1 MSVMMIRTSQKLL
14 LAATLLASTALS
26 AFAGEAQDQIAADQI
41 AAPVLHATVNVTG
54 DIVRV
59 GDLIDNAGAS
69 AQVAVYRA
77 PDLGTTGLLP
87 TAQVIAALRSHQVIG
102 VDTRNIKEVAVT
114 RLARTID
121 AKEVELAVAKAVEH

>member
-1 MSVMMIRTSQKLL
+1 MMIRTSRKLL
-14 LAATLLASTALS
+14 LTAALLTSTTLPG
-26 AFAGEAQDQIAADQI
+26 FAGEAQDKIGADQIAADQI

-59 GDLIDNAGAS
+59 GDLIDNAGAA

-87 TAQVIAALRSHQVIG
+87 TAQVIAALRGQEVIG

-114 RLARTID
+114 RLAR
-121 AKEVELAVAKAVEH
+121 